1 MAIRRLTS
9 EASGALTYDQVG
21 FDLMSM
27 DHNSYGGSSFK
38 EFYAGAGTDSGNDV
52 YKNIPGNKTPHW
64 VGIHN
69 CGTVHSETCSIQ
81 AVSLVGDDLAKPG
94 GVYNPVLLAAY
105 IELMP
110 GDIVYGKF
118 TQVALLKTSSGS
130 PVAYVDI
137 LRLIRGV

>member
-9 EASGALTYDQVG
+9 DASGALAYDQVG
-21 FDLMSM
+21 FDLMAM
-27 DHNSYGGSSFK
+27 DHNGFGGELYK
-38 EFYAGAGTDSGNDV
+38 EFHAGAGTDLGNDV
-52 YKNIPGNKTPHW
+52 YKDIPTNKIAHW

-69 CGTVHSETCSIQ
+69 CGTVNLETCSVQ
-81 AVSLVGDDLAKPG
+81 AASLVGDDFAKG
-94 GVYNPVLLAAY
+94 GEYNPGVLLNW
-105 IELMP
+105 IEVLP

-118 TQVALLKTSSGS
+118 TQVALLKTASGS